1 MSVLWCGNFSK
12 LPFEPSMNTRL
23 DLPELLAESE
33 TALWQA
39 AAGDE
44 RRRAH
49 AAAQATNDHRMYQL
63 WRHRHERLM
72 RPVAHADGRFGQPAA
87 LRAIGVRLVERAALV
102 DYVRRHHITGRARDL
117 LIMGFQG
124 QRNPRRALLDEHR
137 DYVLAVSSEVCVAH
151 LLGQLGD
158 HLGGRLLAEYG
169 ASYAESFATF
179 CKRMQAGDAVAAR
192 ADIPLAPQARRLQ
205 GLLSGTAF
213 F

>member
-1 MSVLWCGNFSK
+1 
-12 LPFEPSMNTRL
+12 
-23 DLPELLAESE
+23 
-33 TALWQA
+33 
-39 AAGDE
+39 
-44 RRRAH
+44 
-49 AAAQATNDHRMYQL
+49 
-63 WRHRHERLM
+63 M

-137 DYVLAVSSEVCVAH
+137 DYVL
-151 LLGQLGD
+151 GD

-179 CKRMQAGDAVAAR
+179 CKRMQAGEAVAAR